1 MKMNLTLTKKAIFI
15 IALSFFCLVS
25 FAQDGTF
32 LWPITNTQAGENILF
47 RPQEYIGNELNFGNL
62 IIHAPKGSYV
72 VAPVDG
78 QVIGFRYGYNHSLI
92 TSRSFGVTPVN
103 FEKDIEVIQQI
114 LCPNQ
119 RCFNTDID
127 INFVNVSLRLRL
139 ADGRAISICGLHPV
153 RTFRTGEQVKR
164 GDTIGTVGYFYHA
177 IRQPAI
183 AVAVSERDLTVG
195 DPMSPFG
202 LRSTFRKPEV
212 RPAKINLTAE
222 EAKNDLMI
230 LVDALKEGFPGL
242 YDFVSEQE
250 FEARVS
256 QALAQMQNGIQA
268 VEFYDM
274 VAGLLRI
281 VRDNH
286 LAVLS
291 RRPPL
296 PSDRQTHFA
305 SIYVG
310 WLNDTLIVTRT
321 HLQYAEHHRRQVI
334 AVDGIPADSLREII
348 ISYISGIEGKVES
361 HRDFELATVAL
372 IRYFQNHPNTSP
384 RGNVTLMFDCGETVL
399 FDGFR
404 WSPGTP
410 SPIVPLFSDFREIN
424 TKEISLEKL
433 SDSVAYLGLPSFGIT
448 EVQQDE
454 IAEFIASIAELDY
467 QHLIIDLRNN
477 LGGPEAIIHR
487 LFSLI
492 AQQPFYTWT
501 YSQVNKRGSFD
512 FFERTTNFAGVDNL
526 FSEYIRKEGQDGYFS
541 YNTEAILPNET
552 VNFNGRVYV
561 LTNERSNSASAVF
574 AGLVHKY
581 RRGVLVGRETG
592 SMHHQI
598 KALQTAILRL
608 PNSQI
613 DVNIPLVRIVF
624 DTDTTRIPFGRGV
637 LPDFSL
643 PLSLDEMAFE
653 NGDAILNFVKY
664 LIEHGYYLKEIEVP
678 VDDEKSNRLTWLILI
693 ISCAVV
699 VCLVIYVVNKR
710 KRRKK

>member
-1 MKMNLTLTKKAIFI
+1 MKKFLLFAFMTFNLV
-15 IALSFFCLVS
+15 C

-32 LWPITNTQAGENILF
+32 LWPIKNAQAGENILF

-62 IIHAPKGSYV
+62 IIHAPKGTV
-72 VAPVDG
+72 VQAPANGV
-78 QVIGFRYGYNHSLI
+78 VTSFAYTYLYSLTRLSSWRI
-92 TSRSFGVTPVN
+92 TPTN
-103 FEKDIEVIQQI
+103 FEKDIEAIQQI

-127 INFVNVSLRLRL
+127 INFVSVGLGIRLENGRTMWINGLR
-139 ADGRAISICGLHPV
+139 PT
-153 RTFRTGEQVKR
+153 RTFRTGERITR
-164 GDTIGTVGYFYHA
+164 GDTIGTVGYVYHA
-177 IRQPAI
+177 ILQPAI
-183 AVAVSERDLTVG
+183 SVAVSERNQTVG

-202 LRSTFRKPEV
+202 LRSTFRKPEI
-212 RPAKINLTAE
+212 RQPKINLTAE
-222 EAKNDLMI
+222 EAKNDFTI

-242 YDFVSEQE
+242 YDFVSEQA
-250 FEARVS
+250 FEVQVS
-256 QALAQMQNGIQA
+256 QALTQMQNGIRT
-268 VEFYDM
+268 VEFYDI
-274 VAGLLRI
+274 VVGLLRV

-291 RRPPL
+291 RRPTS
-296 PSDRQTHFA
+296 PSNRQTYFA

-321 HLQYAEHHRRQVI
+321 HLQHAEHHKRQVI
-334 AVDGIPADSLREII
+334 AVDGIPADSLKNLIK
-348 ISYISGIEGKVES
+348 SYISGIEGNVES

-372 IRYFQNHPNTSP
+372 LRYFRYHPNTSP
-384 RGNVTLMFDCGETVL
+384 RENVTLTFDCGETVL

-410 SPIVPLFSDFREIN
+410 SPIVPQFSDFREIN

-467 QHLIIDLRNN
+467 QTLIIDLRNN
-477 LGGPEAIIHR
+477 RGGPDAVMQR

-492 AQQPFYTWT
+492 AQQPFYVWT
-501 YSQVNKRGSFD
+501 YSQVNRRGGFD
-512 FFERTTNFAGVDNL
+512 FFERTTNFGGVDNL
-526 FSEYIRKEGQDGYFS
+526 FSEHIRKEGREGYFS
-541 YNTEAILPNET
+541 YNTQTILPNEN
-552 VNFNGRVYV
+552 VNFNERVYV
-561 LTNERSNSASAVF
+561 LINENSASASAVF

-592 SMHHQI
+592 SAHHQI

-613 DVNIPLVRIVF
+613 DVNVPLVKIVF
-624 DTDTTRIPFGRGV
+624 DTDTSRISFGRGV
-637 LPDFSL
+637 LPDFPL
-643 PLSLDEMAFE
+643 PLSLEELAFE
-653 NGDAILNFVKY
+653 NGDAILNFAKQ
-664 LIEHGYYLKEIEVP
+664 LIEHGYYLKEVEVLA
-678 VDDEKSNRLTWLILI
+678 DDEKSNRLAWLILI
-693 ISCAVV
+693 IGCMVV

-710 KRRKK
+710 KLKS